1 VKILVSGITG
11 FVGGHLLKVLREERP
26 GAEIYG
32 LVRPGDTA
40 AAALGPDVRRIDAE
54 LEAARSVEAAFER
67 VQPEAI
73 VHLAAQSSVQHSWL
87 DPQGT
92 LRTNLHGL
100 LHLLE
105 AVRKTGL
112 APRVL
117 VVGSADEYGD
127 AGSSPDRPLTEDAP
141 LRPLSPYAV
150 SKVAQGYLALQYALA
165 FGMPIVRTR
174 TFPHTGPGRGEVFA
188 ESSFARQIAEIEA
201 GLRPPI
207 LEVGNLEAVRDFSD
221 VRDVVRAYVQL
232 LDRGKPGEVY
242 NVCSGHGIR
251 MGDLLER
258 LLGLTGVRVEVR
270 VAPDRLRPSDIPI
283 QVGDPSRLREA
294 IGWAPRFTLGD
305 TLEALLDE
313 WRGRVKARLAGNGSP
328 GS

>member
-1 VKILVSGITG
+1 
-11 FVGGHLLKVLREERP
+11 
-26 GAEIYG
+26 
-32 LVRPGDTA
+32 
-40 AAALGPDVRRIDAE
+40 
-54 LEAARSVEAAFER
+54 
-67 VQPEAI
+67 
-73 VHLAAQSSVQHSWL
+73 
-87 DPQGT
+87 
-92 LRTNLHGL
+92 
-100 LHLLE
+100 
-105 AVRKTGL
+105 
-112 APRVL
+112 
-117 VVGSADEYGD
+117 
-127 AGSSPDRPLTEDAP
+127 
-141 LRPLSPYAV
+141 
-150 SKVAQGYLALQYALA
+150 
-165 FGMPIVRTR
+165 
-174 TFPHTGPGRGEVFA
+174 
-188 ESSFARQIAEIEA
+188 
-201 GLRPPI
+201 
-207 LEVGNLEAVRDFSD
+207 VRDFSD